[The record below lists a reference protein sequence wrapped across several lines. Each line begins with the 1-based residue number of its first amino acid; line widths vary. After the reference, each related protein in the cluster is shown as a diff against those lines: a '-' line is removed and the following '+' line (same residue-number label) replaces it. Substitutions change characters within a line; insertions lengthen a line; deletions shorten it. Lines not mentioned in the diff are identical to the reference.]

1 MSYAGSMSLGSFYM
15 PQSVSTQQITAGVF
29 EGCLS
34 GQSVFHNEF
43 TIPSIGGNT
52 AIIFSM
58 SLQSDGDANIPTAS
72 VSISGADTISSRVGS
87 QVTTQAFSGQ
97 RLYHSTNPFICTKS
111 PISLSLEILDSG
123 DLIYLN
129 QSTFLMLPI
138 KE

>member
-1 MSYAGSMSLGSFYM
+1 MSYAGSMALNSFYM
-15 PQSVSTQQITAGVF
+15 PQSVSSQAITDGLF
-29 EGCLS
+29 ESCLS
-34 GQSVFHNEF
+34 RQNLFHNEF
-43 TIPSIGGNT
+43 SIPSLGGNT
-52 AIIFSM
+52 AIVFSV
-58 SLQSDGDANIPTAS
+58 SLKSDGDASLPIS
-72 VSISGADTISSRVGS
+72 SISISGSDTISSRVGS
-87 QVTTQAFSGQ
+87 QVTTQAFSNQ